1 MRTSEQLAAL
11 SQATVARLAEW
22 RASASAAASRAAS
35 DASASPSSPYPPT
48 GPPDS
53 PLPATTRELLA
64 GGAAQLRR
72 TASSAVRGMSGY
84 IPLSGSVGANPTW
97 GRLYDMYA
105 SAVASATSAET
116 GVGSN
121 TGHWSGGGAKPLLVD
136 ELEMFWHFVG
146 EMQRDRTNMLF
157 SPAHYDDDAALI
169 QDAEMIAGCEEDV
182 ASEEI
187 NEIKSD
193 SSASSA

>member
-1 MRTSEQLAAL
+1 MRTNEQLAAL
-11 SQATVARLAEW
+11 SQATATRLAEW

-35 DASASPSSPYPPT
+35 GAGASSPPSSSPT
-48 GPPDS
+48 GRFAL
-53 PLPATTRELLA
+53 PLPATARGLLA

-84 IPLSGSVGANPTW
+84 IPLSGSAGANPTW

-105 SAVASATSAET
+105 SAVASTTSAET
-116 GVGSN
+116 GPESDS
-121 TGHWSGGGAKPLLVD
+121 GHGNGGGARPLLVD

-146 EMQRDRTNMLF
+146 EMQRDRSNMLF
-157 SPAHYDDDAALI
+157 SSALYDGDAALI
-169 QDAEMIAGCEEDV
+169 QDAEMIAGCEEVV

-187 NEIKSD
+187 NETKSD
-193 SSASSA
+193 S